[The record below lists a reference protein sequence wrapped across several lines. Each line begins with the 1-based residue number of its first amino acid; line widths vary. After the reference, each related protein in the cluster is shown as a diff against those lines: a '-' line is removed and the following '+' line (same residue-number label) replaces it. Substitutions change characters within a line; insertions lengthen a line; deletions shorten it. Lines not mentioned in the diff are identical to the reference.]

1 MTVTRLK
8 YILLKYIGNDLDVAE
23 PGYVREVLTDI
34 CGCSMEEIKEL
45 QLDWLW
51 PIDDE
56 EGCA

>member
-34 CGCSMEEIKEL
+34 CGRSMDEIKEL
-45 QLDWLW
+45 QLDFLW
-51 PIDDE
+51 PDE
-56 EGCA
+56 EVCA